1 MVALWNPPVELSSRE
16 QKILKRCAK
25 RRVFVFLLSMG
36 PKMRADLVKIADR
49 PQISSPSETTPSSRR
64 SPGRAADAATG
75 G

>member
-1 MVALWNPPVELSSRE
+1 MNRPENPIAAVVHRDPYPYYASLVEL
-16 QKILKRCAK
+16 APMA
-25 RRVFVFLLSMG
+25 LSMG